1 MSQTR
6 KVFSK
11 SLKPESEAGRSQG
24 QRGRRKA
31 ICLPGQRPA
40 GSALCYG
47 GTAWAVGGCWVF
59 RVVGT
64 KECTCPLLQTV
75 FSPTEKSR
83 QISQNPKMGVCVTLE
98 GSMALC
104 GGLTVHTG
112 LLPGASSHSPPPPP
126 RSHPASSGQEAQ
138 WAYGLR
144 EITEP
149 GGLVVESTWVLG
161 SSSYITAGVGVGD
174 GGRGWRVAHCPQA
187 ALEFLAFLLSPSS
200 PPSIFSKVSCPDARI
215 F

>member
-1 MSQTR
+1 MGSENDKQTQPDAQMCHR
-6 KVFSK
+6 QGKCSATLS
-11 SLKPESEAGRSQG
+11 SLNPRLEGHRVKGEEERRYASVGSG
-24 QRGRRKA
+24 Q
-31 ICLPGQRPA
+31 PA

-112 LLPGASSHSPPPPP
+112 LLPGASSHSAPPTTTPEAILLPQDK
-126 RSHPASSGQEAQ
+126 RLSGLIDFGKLQS
-138 WAYGLR
+138 R
-144 EITEP
+144 
-149 GGLVVESTWVLG
+149 
-161 SSSYITAGVGVGD
+161 VG
-174 GGRGWRVAHCPQA
+174 
-187 ALEFLAFLLSPSS
+187 
-200 PPSIFSKVSCPDARI
+200 
-215 F
+215 